1 MALTQKK
8 KKKKR
13 EFEDCLNSK
22 KKKREFEEFT
32 KYSERFFDLSNLS
45 LIDGW
50 SKSLEGV
57 PSFPIHKK

>member
-1 MALTQKK
+1 MALTQK